1 MRRADKRCH
10 SIAGRVL
17 RPGALVSVLL
27 GLDGFA
33 QAQPT
38 AASGAPSTQRAADQL
53 VEVTQLAADI
63 RVELRYATANN
74 FTKHVIYPAS
84 ARCYLRAPVAA
95 RLADVQ
101 RALRARGLG
110 LKVYDCYRPRS
121 AQKTLWDIVPDER
134 YVASPQTGSRHNRG
148 AAVDLTLVDKDGR
161 ELPMPTPYDDFT
173 VKAHRNYQA
182 LSKEALRN
190 RQTLEDAMA
199 GRGFIPL
206 PTEWWHF
213 DDPDSARYP
222 LTDIRFEELAQR

>member
-1 MRRADKRCH
+1 MR
-10 SIAGRVL
+10 I
-17 RPGALVSVLL
+17 PVLL
-27 GLDGFA
+27 LTLSLAAHPALA
-33 QAQPT
+33 QATDDGPRV
-38 AASGAPSTQRAADQL
+38 ASDSLAHELLADVRAKDSTIL
-53 VEVTQLAADI
+53 VEV
-63 RVELRYATANN
+63 RYATANN

-95 RLADVQ
+95 RLAEVQ
-101 RALRARGLG
+101 RALQAQGLG

-173 VKAHRNYQA
+173 VKAHRGYKA
-182 LSKEALRN
+182 LPAAALRN
-190 RQTLEDAMA
+190 RQLLEDAMA

-222 LTDIRFEELAQR
+222 LTDIGFAELLPR

>member
-1 MRRADKRCH
+1 MRRAIRRLPC
-10 SIAGRVL
+10 IAR
-17 RPGALVSVLL
+17 VLL
-27 GLDGFA
+27 GSGALLVLSLSRPA
-33 QAQPT
+33 QADP
-38 AASGAPSTQRAADQL
+38 APKPEPASESKAADRL
-53 VEVTQLAADI
+53 VDVTRLAAGI

-95 RLADVQ
+95 RLAEVQ
-101 RALRARGLG
+101 RALQAQGLG

-173 VKAHRNYQA
+173 VKAHRDYKA
-182 LSKEALRN
+182 LPAAALRN
-190 RQTLEDAMA
+190 RQLLQDAMA

-222 LTDIRFEELAQR
+222 LTDIGFAELLPR